1 MTTVLAATA
10 LLCGIPVGFIIGILA
25 ARHVYLGTKN
35 TDEFDGGYGAQNPPV
50 RTIIWS
56 KNVDQR

>member
-1 MTTVLAATA
+1 MTTLLAATA

-25 ARHVYLGTKN
+25 ARHVYRGTKKA
-35 TDEFDGGYGAQNPPV
+35 DEFDGGYDAQNPPV

-56 KNVDQR
+56 KNVDQK

>member
-1 MTTVLAATA
+1 MTTLLAATA

-25 ARHVYLGTKN
+25 ARHAYRATTKA
-35 TDEFDGGYGAQNPPV
+35 DDFDGGYGAQNQPV

-56 KNVDQR
+56 KNVDQK

>member
-1 MTTVLAATA
+1 MTTIVAATA

-25 ARHVYLGTKN
+25 ARHAYRATAKS
-35 TDEFDGGYGAQNPPV
+35 DEFDGGYGAQNPPV

-56 KNVDQR
+56 KDIDQR